1 MKKQFL
7 TIVLL
12 CIATFAVAQK
22 PKVTPQASEHKEGF
36 SLFAKDSW
44 IGRFQKRQE
53 KFAQKIGLT
62 EQQRRSLDT
71 MNDLYVTQRAAF
83 LDDSSLARRDR
94 REDIKELQKERY
106 AKFQNLLTTEQLKK
120 WEELRKM
127 QKKKVFRKK

>member
-94 REDIKELQKERY
+94 REDIIDLHDVAAGLY
-106 AKFQNLLTTEQLKK
+106 LAKIRVNG
-120 WEELRKM
+120 
-127 QKKKVFRKK
+127 KVFTEKIVKQ